1 MNFLFDGRV
10 IISVSSKGND
20 TQFIMAN
27 INKGERFNAIVTSA
41 LRGTMQD
48 DFGADEYE
56 YYKKALE
63 DAEAD
68 VTPCIEISVENN
80 TITVKQPNGKNEYQ
94 LDNNSG
100 DSYLYNIVAED
111 IKNIYTNMK
120 EQCREQDTKS
130 SALSDLE
137 FMLAS
142 VHSGRKVAIRSLTEK
157 LNELKLLSLS
167 DNYTIRHN
175 NYELIKFL
183 LNNKRTEYIKSRMM
197 GFYVVETDYLNAI
210 KNNFTKRYKA
220 DLAATTTAI
229 IRGSLQQYR
238 CNVMTDK
245 LDSIVN
251 DASEI
256 IKGTVINQYSV
267 LVDGA
272 PVAITADQM
281 LDFIDSIRKDVHS
294 MYSKLA
300 KNPDELKKF
309 ALNRANDWKRKKGGL
324 TIYNTSSLTN
334 KLVEDDSW
342 EYKIFELV
350 RFFKTID
357 FSTETIVFAIR
368 DKVM

>member
-1 MNFLFDGRV
+1 
-10 IISVSSKGND
+10 
-20 TQFIMAN
+20 
-27 INKGERFNAIVTSA
+27 
-41 LRGTMQD
+41 
-48 DFGADEYE
+48 
-56 YYKKALE
+56 
-63 DAEAD
+63 
-68 VTPCIEISVENN
+68 
-80 TITVKQPNGKNEYQ
+80 
-94 LDNNSG
+94 
-100 DSYLYNIVAED
+100 
-111 IKNIYTNMK
+111 
-120 EQCREQDTKS
+120 
-130 SALSDLE
+130 
-137 FMLAS
+137 
-142 VHSGRKVAIRSLTEK
+142 
-157 LNELKLLSLS
+157 
-167 DNYTIRHN
+167 
-175 NYELIKFL
+175 
-183 LNNKRTEYIKSRMM
+183 M

-245 LDSIVN
+245 LDNILK

-272 PVAITADQM
+272 PVVITADQM